1 MEVTFRPKGL
11 DRDTGITFAI
21 NSIVTLVVVVMV
33 IMLGSDGFA
42 KNNRYTSCVEKLV
55 PYVSENGVSM
65 DEITNVCEHYLE

>member
-11 DRDTGITFAI
+11 DRDTEITFAI
-21 NSIVTLVVVVMV
+21 IGITTLVVVVMI
-33 IMLGSDGFA
+33 IMLGSDGLA

-65 DEITNVCEHYLE
+65 DEITNVCKHYLE

>member
-11 DRDTGITFAI
+11 DRDTEITFAI
-21 NSIVTLVVVVMV
+21 IGITTLVVVVMV
-33 IMLGSDGFA
+33 IMLGSDGLA

-65 DEITNVCEHYLE
+65 DEITNVCKHYLE

>member
-1 MEVTFRPKGL
+1 MEATFRPKGL

-21 NSIVTLVVVVMV
+21 ISIVTLVVVVMV
-33 IMLGSDGFA
+33 IILGSDGLA

-65 DEITNVCEHYLE
+65 DEITNICKHYLE